1 MFKDRYDY
9 PLSTASPD
17 ARDAYII
24 GVDRLLSASAKTEDA
39 FRRSIDAD
47 DGFALAHVAL
57 ARTLQVQGRGS
68 EAKAPLARALELAA
82 RTTAREQSQV
92 AIFAQI
98 LQGQGATALEA
109 IRVHIQSWPRDAM
122 ALAPATSVFGLIGF
136 SGKSG
141 REAEQLALLE
151 PLAEHYG
158 EDWWFR
164 TVLAFAE
171 IELQHLDRGRR
182 NIDAALAAF
191 PRNAHGAHIRAHLYY
206 EAGERE
212 AGLAFLR
219 DWVRDYPR
227 DGQIHCH
234 VNWHLALWNLET
246 GRRDEAWHVYSEAL
260 HPGASWGPQ
269 LNVLTDCAS
278 FLFRAELAGEP
289 RRPALWQDLAAFAA
303 QWFPNSGVAFA
314 DVHSALAF
322 AMAGEGEALA
332 RLADAPKGPAAD
344 IIAPIAKGF
353 SAFARGDWGGAVAEI
368 KPLLVSH
375 ERVGGSRAQRDLLE
389 YAVVAAMLRGGDLP
403 GAQRLIATRRPQNA
417 SGAGFPVAGLA

>member
-92 AIFAQI
+92 AIFGQI